1 MEKHQILFELTM
13 KINSIYFSI
22 LNAVNQSGQKNEYL
36 IWLKLK
42 KNPNALQ
49 VEIDKFVDIFYR
61 PNDVNR
67 TYYRAV
73 YLNKLLD
80 EGGIRSDL
88 FGSKSFNIMIV
99 MKSIDDFVKSSTLE
113 IDCWEEKYYSLI
125 EKNQIN
131 IGVDQENIKNNKKQ
145 FLGKV

>member
-131 IGVDQENIKNNKKQ
+131 IGVNQENIKNNKKQ